1 MKPYLLLFLSTL
13 LLLFALPKNNSGLRG
28 NGGNGQSELN
38 SSCSKSKVAL
48 KRTCRK
54 KCIKHQTHSEQQG
67 AASFATDCGQQVY
80 AVLSASDHNASYTI
94 QVERTRFLK
103 DVRIHL
109 PPDLATDPDPP
120 RFS

>member
-13 LLLFALPKNNSGLRG
+13 LLLFALPKNNSSLRG
-28 NGGNGQSELN
+28 MGANGQSEIS
-38 SSCSKSKVAL
+38 SSCSKNKIAL

-54 KCIKHQTHSEQQG
+54 KCIKHQTHSEQQS
-67 AASFATDCGQQVY
+67 AANIVIECGQQVY
-80 AVLSASDHNASYTI
+80 AVLSASEYNISYTN
-94 QVERTRFLK
+94 QVERTRFQTNT
-103 DVRIHL
+103 RSHL